1 MTFEERLAAAHQE
14 LASKGVW
21 HANYNPPL
29 CRLLRRFGYPV
40 KPPHYEGW
48 LTNVL
53 AFGISVGLVW
63 GMMMWFFS
71 WHPMGIDPLFA
82 LRQTALFAGFFGLI
96 MASWLWLRRKQLKL
110 TPWEQLAE
118 PSDADDEGDELNE
131 NP

>member
-29 CRLLRRFGYPV
+29 FRLLRRLGCPV
-40 KPPHYEGW
+40 KPPHYQGW

-53 AFGISVGLVW
+53 GFGISIGLFW
-63 GMMMWFFS
+63 GLLMWFFS
-71 WHPMGIDPLFA
+71 WQPMGMDPLFS
-82 LRQTALFAGFFGLI
+82 LRQTALFAGLFGI
-96 MASWLWLRRKQLKL
+96 FMASWLWLRRKQLVL

-118 PSDADDEGDELNE
+118 HVGTRSTKDQA
-131 NP
+131 